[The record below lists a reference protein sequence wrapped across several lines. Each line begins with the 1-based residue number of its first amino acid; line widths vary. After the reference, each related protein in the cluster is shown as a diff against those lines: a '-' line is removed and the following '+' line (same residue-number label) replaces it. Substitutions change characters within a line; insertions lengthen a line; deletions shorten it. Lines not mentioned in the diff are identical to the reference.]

1 MNSNNPLVSIIV
13 PVFNAE
19 KYLCRLL
26 DSLCSQSYV
35 NIEIIMIDDGSSD
48 ESKEIIQKYACNDT
62 RIHYIWQENAGV
74 SAARNTGL
82 GSAIGEWVSFIDAD
96 DWVGPSFI
104 ESLIPKDKRC
114 DISIS
119 GLIKVNEKN
128 KQTKWPLFNKDLSN
142 SKSVGVLC
150 EIDQLMTNFNQYALT
165 GPVCKLFK
173 LSLIK
178 ERNLSFPLDMSFGED
193 SFFVFS
199 YLNEVK
205 RVYVVNDWEYFYYY
219 NSTSLSNNADAQKKE
234 LAACRI
240 YNLSLQICNKN
251 NIEDLSVVQY
261 HYVDGLLQIV
271 NNEGKN
277 EYYIRKRCY
286 ELIGKERLLK
296 SVKQN
301 LPFYFPFFAKIRL
314 WYLYDIITRV
324 LY

>member
-1 MNSNNPLVSIIV
+1 MEKSLVSIIV
-13 PVFNAE
+13 PVYNA
-19 KYLCRLL
+19 KRFLRRLL
-26 DSLCSQSYV
+26 DSICSQSYE
-35 NIEIIMIDDGSSD
+35 NIEVLMIDDGSSD
-48 ESKEIIQKYACNDT
+48 NSDEVINEYIKKDK
-62 RIHYIWQENAGV
+62 RIVYYRQYNSGV
-74 SAARNTGL
+74 SAARNVGL
-82 GSAIGEWVSFIDAD
+82 SLATGEWVSFIDAD
-96 DWVGPSFI
+96 DWIGEKYI
-104 ESLIPKDKRC
+104 ESLIPEDNNC
-114 DISIS
+114 DLSIS
-119 GLIKVNEKN
+119 GLVKINEKGH
-128 KQTKWPLFNKDLSN
+128 KTPWALFEDETIIKKGNRVSCGIKD
-142 SKSVGVLC
+142 
-150 EIDQLMTNFNQYALT
+150 IMTRFNQYSLT

-173 LSLIK
+173 LSIIK
-178 ERNLSFPLDMSFGED
+178 NNGIKFPLDMSFGED

>member
-1 MNSNNPLVSIIV
+1 MSIIV

-193 SFFVFS
+193 SFFVYS
-199 YLNEVK
+199 YLKNVK
-205 RVYVVNDWEYFYYY
+205 NVYVVNDWEYFYFY
-219 NSTSLSNNADAQKKE
+219 NSSSLTNRADAKKKE
-234 LAACRI
+234 LAAQRI
-240 YNLSLQICNKN
+240 YDLSLSICEKNK
-251 NIEDLSVVQY
+251 ISDLNMIQY
-261 HYVDGLLQIV
+261 HYVDGLLQII
-271 NNEGKN
+271 NNEGTDDFS
-277 EYYIRKRCY
+277 IRKRCY
-286 ELIGKERLLK
+286 ERIGNIELSK
-296 SVKQN
+296 SVRKC
-301 LPFYFPFFAKIRL
+301 LPIYFPFFSKFKM
-314 WYLYDIITRV
+314 WFLYDLLTTI
-324 LY
+324 LYR